1 MIPPKDVVSPDM
13 NDWYKLVE
21 CVPNFSEGRDKAKM
35 ERIIDC
41 FRGVEG
47 VRLLDYSNDVNHNR
61 MVVTAVGSPEF
72 MKKAVLNA
80 IGTAVREIDLN
91 QHRGEHPR
99 MGTADVV
106 PFVPIRNMTM
116 DEAVLLAREVAAEAS
131 KAFDLPVYLYEK
143 AASAPH
149 RKNLADVRKGQF
161 EGLALKMEDPR
172 WKPDFGPSKPH
183 PTAGAT
189 IIGARN
195 FLIAWNV
202 NLNTYNLE
210 VAKVIAQKIRF
221 SSGGFPCVKALGIYL
236 ADKKLAQV
244 SMNLTDF
251 TQTSMLK
258 VYTCIREEAAARG
271 VSIAYSEI
279 IGMLPIA
286 ALTGTTVQELQIDDF
301 GPNRILENC
310 LIE

>member
-1 MIPPKDVVSPDM
+1 M
-13 NDWYKLVE
+13 NISDKLVE

-41 FRGVEG
+41 FRGIDG
-47 VRLLDYSNDVNHNR
+47 VKLLDYSNDVSHNR
-61 MVVTAVGSPEF
+61 MVITAVGTPEA
-72 MKKAVLNA
+72 MKKAVVNA

-106 PFVPIRNMTM
+106 PFIPIRNMTM
-116 DEAVLLAREVAAEAS
+116 DEAVFLAKEVAVEVAVAN
-131 KAFDLPVYLYEK
+131 DLPVYLYEK

-149 RKNLADVRKGQF
+149 RENLANVRKGQF
-161 EGLALKMEDPR
+161 EGLTAKMLDPL
-172 WKPDFGPSKPH
+172 WKPDFGPSMPH

-202 NLNTYNLE
+202 NLNTNNLNI
-210 VAKVIAQKIRF
+210 AKAIAKKIRF
-221 SSGGFPCVKALGIYL
+221 SSGGFPCVKAMGIYL
-236 ADKKLAQV
+236 ADKGQAQV

-251 TQTSMLK
+251 TQTSMHQ
-258 VYTCIREEAAARG
+258 VFDCIREEAASWG
-271 VSIAYSEI
+271 VSIACSEV
-279 IGMLPIA
+279 IGMLPLEA
-286 ALTGTTVQELQIDDF
+286 VVDSSVHYLQIVDF
-301 GPNRILENC
+301 TSNRILENC
-310 LIE
+310 LLE